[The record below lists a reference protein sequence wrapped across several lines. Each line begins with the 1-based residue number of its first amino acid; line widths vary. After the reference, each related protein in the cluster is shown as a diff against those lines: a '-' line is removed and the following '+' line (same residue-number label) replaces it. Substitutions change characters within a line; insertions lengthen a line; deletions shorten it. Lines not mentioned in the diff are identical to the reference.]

1 MSEELISKIK
11 RTFEESIVTKQ
22 AVLDGELYQVL
33 VSAGDEITNSIKKG
47 GNPAAKIFCWHDC

>member
-11 RTFEESIVTKQ
+11 KTFEESIVTKQ

-33 VSAGDEITNSIKKG
+33 GIRRRRNNQLNNSRWKV
-47 GNPAAKIFCWHDC
+47 NDLR